1 MRHATDIAALALTVA
16 GLGLIFQ
23 DAGVLP
29 LWDALWVLALLAA
42 GYAGFYSVFGLA
54 RARFCAGAA
63 LAVFAALEIFNGV
76 FGWPLGPVRFAGPE
90 IFRVAGRF
98 SILPPL
104 FATGLLLLS
113 ARAVAIGF
121 PAWGGRMFAGGVAM
135 LFSLTFWNGW
145 VFFEKVRLWWL
156 WNPWHETV
164 GPLTGVSIAGSLGL
178 LAYLVART
186 VPDDT
191 ALKLKRWGWATV
203 LLAGLNVL
211 FAAARTIA
219 QLRAQ

>member
-1 MRHATDIAALALTVA
+1 MKHAPDILGLALTLA

-23 DAGVLP
+23 EAGVLP

-54 RARFCAGAA
+54 RARLCAGVA
-63 LAVFAALEIFNGV
+63 LAVFAALEIANGV

-90 IFRVAGRF
+90 VFRVAGRF
-98 SILPPL
+98 SMLPPL

-113 ARAVAIGF
+113 ARTVAIGF
-121 PAWGGRMFAGGVAM
+121 PTWDGRIFAGGVAV
-135 LFSLTFWNGW
+135 LFTITFWNGW

-156 WNPWHETV
+156 WNPWHATV
-164 GPLTGVSIAGSLGL
+164 GPLTGISIAGALGL

-186 VPDDT
+186 IPDDT
-191 ALKLKRWGWATV
+191 ALKIKRWGWAT
-203 LLAGLNVL
+203 LLVAGLNVL
-211 FAAARTIA
+211 FASTRIVIH
-219 QLRAQ
+219 LRAQ